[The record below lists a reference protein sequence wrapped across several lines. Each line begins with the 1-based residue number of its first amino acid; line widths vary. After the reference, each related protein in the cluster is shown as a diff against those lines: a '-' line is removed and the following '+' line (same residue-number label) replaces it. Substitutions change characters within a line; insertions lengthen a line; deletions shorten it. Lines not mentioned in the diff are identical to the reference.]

1 MFDGTFL
8 FPDGSGDLRGAVLRG
23 AATIF
28 LFEALGH
35 REGDRVDRDGISI
48 DHNFNSWTGDHSD
61 IGLVD
66 WYVWRTAPVL
76 PYPVESTGTW
86 LPYAQDDAVN
96 FKKVA

>member
-1 MFDGTFL
+1 MLPRFV
-8 FPDGSGDLRGAVLRG
+8 FPKPSAIEREAGWTGM
-23 AATIF
+23 IF
-28 LFEALGH
+28 P
-35 REGDRVDRDGISI
+35 SI
-48 DHNFNSWTGDHSD
+48 TTLIWTGDHSD

-76 PYPVESTGTW
+76 PYPLESTGTW

>member
-1 MFDGTFL
+1 MLPRSF
-8 FPDGSGDLRGAVLRG
+8 FPKPSA
-23 AATIF
+23 I
-28 LFEALGH
+28 E
-35 REGDRVDRDGISI
+35 RETGWRDGISI

-66 WYVWRTAPVL
+66 WYVWRRTAPML
-76 PYPVESTGTW
+76 PYPLESTGTW